1 MLIKKTAV
9 KKETI
14 LELIAANC
22 IPPHSYTVKQNLIF
36 SSSLLEPTSE
46 DSIVQYYPKSLVSWS
61 KKATQLQTLHD
72 VAAIAKI
79 IREDFINE
87 LRQKLA
93 PIGCNDLYLKML
105 GIRYSRVFGVFVYK
119 KFLLLILRV
128 KILLVIPLNS

>member
-1 MLIKKTAV
+1 MKESVLDSMQNYLTTHYYTLEQLIKKTTV

-36 SSSLLEPTSE
+36 SSSLLETKSE
-46 DSIVQYYPKSLVSWS
+46 DSIVQYYPKSLVSWI

-72 VAAIAKI
+72 VTAIAKI

-93 PIGCNDLYLKML
+93 PIGCNDLYLEDAWNSL
-105 GIRYSRVFGVFVYK
+105 LTGI
-119 KFLLLILRV
+119 
-128 KILLVIPLNS
+128 